1 MSTQTTK
8 EQFEELVNTGLYEG
22 RKVVLVAKVG
32 SVNYNLN
39 DKSSDEDFKV
49 YVLPTKQDLYNG
61 TRFVSSK
68 TGDVDFAVHDV
79 RDLEKHLFKANVNF
93 VEVLFSVQTDTYA
106 PEVDDL
112 LLLREDVAR
121 MNLSYLFDAQFGLL
135 HNKLKVLEK
144 GTKGTAHLVE
154 EYGYCTKAF
163 MTGYRGLDFL
173 LRYHKS
179 GFTSFKEAFRYTD
192 EEREQ
197 LLAMKRGS
205 HTLEEA
211 QSLLEEMKERVEA
224 VKADFKANELDE
236 KTKEKVHQLL
246 FSLVYRE
253 LE

>member
-1 MSTQTTK
+1 MNTQTTK
-8 EQFEELVNTGLYEG
+8 ERFEELVETGFYEG

-49 YVLPTKQDLYNG
+49 YVLPTKEDLYKG
-61 TRFVSSK
+61 TRFVSSL

-93 VEVLFSVQTDTYA
+93 VEVLFSVKVDTYA
-106 PEVDDL
+106 QEMDEL
-112 LLLREDVAR
+112 LELREDVAR

-154 EYGYCTKAF
+154 QYGYCTKAF

-179 GFTSFKEAFRYTD
+179 GFTSFEQAFRYTD
-192 EEREQ
+192 EEREK

-211 QSLLEEMKERVEA
+211 QLLLETMKERVES
-224 VKADFKANELDE
+224 VKADFKAKELDE
-236 KTKEKVHQLL
+236 ETKERVHQLL
-246 FSLVYRE
+246 FNLVYRE
-253 LE
+253 LA